1 MPLLYKHLH
10 ISYKHLYRESSH
22 VEEYLIFSGLG
33 LSLSGCERE
42 ETNAALVSNIVASYP
57 GLANH
62 YKVRRETKT

>member
-1 MPLLYKHLH
+1 MSHL
-10 ISYKHLYRESSH
+10 KLKDN
-22 VEEYLIFSGLG
+22 LNLPGLG

-62 YKVRRETKT
+62 YKVRREEKNVVLKQI